1 MCEMF
6 HKLPLHVKGSKT
18 KGRSFVLNGHRL
30 GFLRLK
36 RSSGENLLPKPTLA
50 PMLGNRPKRE

>member
-6 HKLPLHVKGSKT
+6 HKLPLHSE
-18 KGRSFVLNGHRL
+18 
-30 GFLRLK
+30 RLK
-36 RSSGENLLPKPTLA
+36 NKRAVFRVERTPAAVCAVKRGSGENLLPKPSVA